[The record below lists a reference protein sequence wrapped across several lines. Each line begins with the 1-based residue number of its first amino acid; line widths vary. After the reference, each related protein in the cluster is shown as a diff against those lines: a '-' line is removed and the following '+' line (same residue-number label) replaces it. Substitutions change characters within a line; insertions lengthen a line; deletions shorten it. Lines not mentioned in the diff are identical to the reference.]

1 MDRAV
6 TDDNPRI
13 LEGEDEAGR
22 RYSLTVRPP
31 RRRFPA
37 AILVV
42 LAAAL
47 ITAAA
52 FVTAPWFAFRAL
64 RSAALY
70 GDTAAVEA
78 LVDFNA
84 VRSALNLQIGEQKA
98 PVTAEP
104 PSVWRDPVGAMRRAL
119 GPIAPPRS
127 EPAVDR
133 YLSIEGLAA
142 LTRGYAPGAAPADAA
157 QPFPTFRY
165 WDFNRARLAVV
176 RSGARDK
183 ATIFTFERRD
193 WFTWKLVRIGLP
205 AGEADPR

>member
-1 MDRAV
+1 M
-6 TDDNPRI
+6 TDNNPRV

-22 RYSLTVRPP
+22 RYSLTVQPP

-37 AILVV
+37 PSLIV
-42 LAAAL
+42 LATLLVAAS
-47 ITAAA
+47 A

-70 GDTAAVEA
+70 GDTAAVET

-84 VRSALNLQIGEQKA
+84 VRSALSLQIGEQKA

-104 PSVWRDPVGAMRRAL
+104 PSVWRDPLGAMRRAL
-119 GPIAPPRS
+119 GPIAPPSR
-127 EPAVDR
+127 EPAIDR
-133 YLSIEGLAA
+133 YLSIDGLAA
-142 LTRGYAPGAAPADAA
+142 LTRGYAPGAVPAEAE

-176 RSGARDK
+176 RPGARDK

-193 WFTWKLVRIGLP
+193 WLTWKLVRIGLP
-205 AGEADPR
+205 AGETDPR